1 MHATDT
7 LHNNLH
13 NNLHNKNPAKT
24 GVPESLTSSMHTNV
38 HTNRLYWRKFDQL
51 NASNLESLVITQWSL
66 ACGCERE

>member
-13 NNLHNKNPAKT
+13 NNLHNKNRGKT
-24 GVPESLTSSMHTNV
+24 GVPESLASSMHTNV

-51 NASNLESLVITQWSL
+51 NALLLGSLSLVT
-66 ACGCERE
+66 GH